1 MLKAVAPAMMTEVVM
16 VEVVDNE
23 VAVAEEVVMAAA
35 RETVAGLAASKA
47 VVAVEAT
54 REVAMEAAA
63 ARETMAGLAA
73 LKAVVAV
80 VATREV
86 AMEAAAA
93 RETVAALT
101 ALKAVV
107 MVAATREGATEA
119 AAASVAD
126 SQEEPDSVMAT
137 EARVVVTVVEKQAL
151 VAMLVEEGR

>member
-47 VVAVEAT
+47 VVAVE
-54 REVAMEAAA
+54 
-63 ARETMAGLAA
+63 
-73 LKAVVAV
+73 
-80 VATREV
+80 ATREV